1 MRKRPLYK
9 TRRKSGFG
17 KILLILILL
26 IGGYMWFRYSSYQ
39 TALATPVNSE
49 NTEEIS
55 FLIKKGDSFATITS
69 NLLEKELIADEEA
82 FKMYTKFGGYDRQ
95 LEAGRFMLS
104 QSQTIPEI
112 VEELIDGEKSQV
124 ILTVLEGYT
133 VQDIDDELVEMN
145 LIQPGDFITAV
156 DEFDNYDSYFFLNED
171 LQKDLIHPLEGYLF
185 PDTYFLDPVEF
196 NNENLI
202 QLMLDNFENRI
213 GDDLKNADRPIHDI
227 AIMASILEKE
237 VRTDADIPV
246 VAGILWKRLDN
257 NWLVGADA
265 TMLYLKDDR
274 TIDYFDLQ
282 EDTPYNTRLNA
293 GLPPGPIGNAGL
305 KSFMGALHPE
315 ESPYWFYLT
324 TLDTGEVIYG
334 ENNAQH
340 EANKAQYL

>member
-9 TRRKSGFG
+9 SHRKSGFG
-17 KILLILILL
+17 KIVIILL
-26 IGGYMWFRYSSYQ
+26 IIVGGYIWFRYSSYQ
-39 TALATPVNSE
+39 TALATPVDANNS
-49 NTEEIS
+49 EEIS
-55 FLIKKGDSFATITS
+55 FLIKKGESFATITN
-69 NLLEKELIADEEA
+69 NLVEKELISDEEA
-82 FKMYTKFGGYDRQ
+82 FKMYAKFGGYDRK

-112 VEELIDGEKSQV
+112 IEDLTDGEDNQV

-133 VQDIDDELVEMN
+133 VQDIDDELTEMS
-145 LIQPGDFITAV
+145 LIQAGEFITAV
-156 DEFDNYDSYFFLNED
+156 DNFDNYDSYFFLDEE

-185 PDTYFLDPVEF
+185 PDTYFLDPTDYS
-196 NNENLI
+196 NETAI
-202 QLMLDNFENRI
+202 QLMLNNFENRI
-213 GDDLKNADRPIHDI
+213 GDDLQNADRPIHDI
-227 AIMASILEKE
+227 AIMASIIEKE

-246 VAGILWKRLDN
+246 VGGILWKRLDN

-282 EDTPYNTRLNA
+282 EDTPYNTRLNP

-305 KSFMGALHPE
+305 KSFMGALYPE

-334 ENNAQH
+334 ETNADH